1 MGVGKGR
8 KKLKRADKV
17 KWPGVYVYETD
28 KIIRGGKPD
37 LTYVISYKDGK
48 KKVWE
53 KVGRKS
59 EGITPQVA
67 DEIRSDRTLKA
78 RHGDAVL
85 TAKQIKKKKA
95 KKNRPLDEIAKAYFE
110 QRGGSQQAGKFDQY
124 RYDKH
129 VKPVVGNRAISS
141 LTPLDM
147 KRIEKTMQGAAPATV
162 WGALELVRRIANF
175 GKRSKLSEGLTFTIK
190 MPKRD
195 NELTEFLTPD
205 EAARLIKTLDGWKAQ
220 DVANMLRVAMFS
232 GLRRGEIF
240 RLQDQDID
248 YANKLIKLRSP
259 KGGKTVSVPLN
270 PIVEQVIK
278 NQTAWRHERFEKK
291 QSKTNETLIESD
303 YIFPGKDGVM
313 RVDCSAA
320 YRIKVEADLPKRFR
334 IFHGLRH
341 HYAVMLA
348 NSGEFTLDMIGELL
362 THKSLDMTKRYAK
375 FLPGSIKKASDRA
388 AELIQEQINN
398 KPEEKPSEQKEEAS
412 DGKG

>member
-17 KWPGVYVYETD
+17 KWPGVYAYETD
-28 KIIRGGKPD
+28 KIIRGGKKD
-37 LTYVISYKDGK
+37 ITYFISYRNGK
-48 KKVWE
+48 KKIWE

-59 EGITPQVA
+59 EGITPQIA
-67 DEIRSDRTLKA
+67 DEIRGDRILKA
-78 RHGDAVL
+78 RHGEAVL

-95 KKNRPLDEIAKAYFE
+95 KSNRPLNEIAAEYFK
-110 QRGGSQQAGKFDQY
+110 QRGGSQQAAKFDQY

-129 VKPVVGNRAISS
+129 VEPVVGHRAISS

-147 KRIEKTMQGAAPATV
+147 KRIEKTMQGAAPATI
-162 WGALELVRRIANF
+162 WGALELVRRISNF
-175 GKRSKLSEGLTFTIK
+175 GKRSKLSEGLSFTIK

-195 NELTEFLTPD
+195 NELTEFLTPGQ
-205 EAARLIKTLDGWKAQ
+205 AARLLKTLDEWPSL

-240 RLQDQDID
+240 KLQDNDID
-248 YANKLIKLRSP
+248 YANKLIRLKSP
-259 KGGKTVSVPLN
+259 KGRKTVSVPLN
-270 PIVEQVIK
+270 PIVEQILK
-278 NQTAWRHERFEKK
+278 NQIAWRDEQFEKR
-291 QSKTNETLIESD
+291 QAKTDEPLPKSNF
-303 YIFPGKDGVM
+303 IFPGKDGAK

-320 YRIKVEADLPKRFR
+320 YRIKVKADLPKPFR

-362 THKSLDMTKRYAK
+362 THKSNDMTRRYAK
-375 FLPGSIKKASDRA
+375 FLPGSIKKAGDRA
-388 AELIQEQINN
+388 AELIQQNVLEGTADEKEN
-398 KPEEKPSEQKEEAS
+398 KT
-412 DGKG
+412 G

>member
-1 MGVGKGR
+1 MGVEKGR
-8 KKLKRADKV
+8 KKLKRADKI
-17 KWPGVYVYETD
+17 KWPGVYTYQTD
-28 KIIRGGKPD
+28 KIIKGGKPD
-37 LTYVISYKDGK
+37 ITYFISYRDGK

-85 TAKQIKKKKA
+85 TAKQIKRKKA
-95 KKNRPLDEIAKAYFE
+95 KANRPLDKISEEYFK
-110 QRGGSQQAGKFDQY
+110 QRGGSQQAAKFDKY

-129 VKPVVGNRAISS
+129 VKPVVGHRAISS

-147 KRIEKTMQGAAPATV
+147 KRIEKNMQGAAPATI
-162 WGALELVRRIANF
+162 WGALELVRRISNF
-175 GKRSKLSEGLTFTIK
+175 GKRSKLSEGLSFTIK
-190 MPKRD
+190 MPRRD
-195 NELTEFLTPD
+195 NELTEFLTSD
-205 EAARLIKTLDGWKAQ
+205 EAARLIKTLDEWKAQ

-240 RLQDQDID
+240 KLKDDDID
-248 YANKLIKLRSP
+248 SANKLIQLKSP
-259 KGGKTVSVPLN
+259 KGRKTTTVPLN
-270 PIVEQVIK
+270 PIVEQIIK
-278 NQTAWRHERFEKK
+278 NQIAWRHKQFKKK
-291 QSKTNETLIESD
+291 QEKANIPLTESS
-303 YIFPGKDGVM
+303 YIFPGKDGEK

-320 YRIKVEADLPKRFR
+320 YRIKVKADLPKRFR

-362 THKSLDMTKRYAK
+362 THKSNDMTRRYAK
-375 FLPGSIKKASDRA
+375 FLPGSIKKAGDRA
-388 AELIQEQINN
+388 AELIQQNVSEGAINGKENQI
-398 KPEEKPSEQKEEAS
+398 
-412 DGKG
+412 G

>member
-1 MGVGKGR
+1 MVEKGR

-17 KWPGVYVYETD
+17 KWPGVYAYETN

-37 LTYVISYKDGK
+37 ITYYISYRDGK

-59 EGITPQVA
+59 EGITPQIA
-67 DEIRSDRTLKA
+67 DEIRGERTLKA
-78 RHGDAVL
+78 RHGEKVL
-85 TAKQIKKKKA
+85 TAKQIKKKRA
-95 KKNRPLDEIAKAYFE
+95 KKNKPLNDIAKAYFE
-110 QRGGSQQAGKFDQY
+110 QRGGSQQAAKFDQY

-129 VKPVVGNRAISS
+129 VKPVVGHRAISS

-147 KRIEKTMQGAAPATV
+147 KRIEKKMQGAAPATI

-175 GKRSKLSEGLTFTIK
+175 GKRSKLSEGLSFTIK

-205 EAARLIKTLDGWKAQ
+205 EAARLLKTLDEWPFQ
-220 DVANMLRVAMFS
+220 DVPNMLRIAMFS

-240 RLQDQDID
+240 KLQDRDID
-248 YANKLIKLRSP
+248 HANKLIKLRSP
-259 KGGKTVSVPLN
+259 KGGKSTTIPLN
-270 PIVEQVIK
+270 PVVEQIIK
-278 NQTAWRHERFEKK
+278 NQISLRDEQFEKRQAK
-291 QSKTNETLIESD
+291 SD
-303 YIFPGKDGVM
+303 EPLTKSSYIFPGKDGKQ

-320 YRIKVEADLPKRFR
+320 YRIKTKAKLPKQFR

-375 FLPGSIKKASDRA
+375 FLPGSLKKAGDRA
-388 AELIQEQINN
+388 AELIQQNVLEGATNEKEN
-398 KPEEKPSEQKEEAS
+398 KT
-412 DGKG
+412 G

>member
-1 MGVGKGR
+1 MVEKGR
-8 KKLKRADKV
+8 KKLKRADKI
-17 KWPGVYVYETD
+17 KWPGVYTYETD

-37 LTYVISYKDGK
+37 ITYFISYRNGK

-59 EGITPQVA
+59 EGITPQIA
-67 DEIRSDRTLKA
+67 DEIRGERTLKV

-95 KKNRPLDEIAKAYFE
+95 KANRPLDEISKAYFE
-110 QRGGSQQAGKFDQY
+110 QRGGSQQAAKFDIY
-124 RYDKH
+124 RYNKH
-129 VKPVVGNRAISS
+129 VKPVVGHRAIAS

-147 KRIEKTMQGAAPATV
+147 KRIEKRMQGAAPATI

-205 EAARLIKTLDGWKAQ
+205 QAARLLKNLDEWTAQ

-240 RLQDQDID
+240 KLQDSDID
-248 YANKLIKLRSP
+248 YANKLIRLKSP
-259 KGGKTVSVPLN
+259 KGRKTVSVPLN
-270 PIVEQVIK
+270 PVVEQVIK
-278 NQTAWRHERFEKK
+278 NQLILRDKK
-291 QSKTNETLIESD
+291 FPESH
-303 YIFPGKDGVM
+303 YIFPGKGGAR
-313 RVDCSAA
+313 RVDCSAV
-320 YRIKVEADLPKRFR
+320 YRIKIKADLPKRFR

-362 THKSLDMTKRYAK
+362 THKSYEMTKRYAK
-375 FLPGSIKKASDRA
+375 FLPGSLKKAGDRA
-388 AELIQEQINN
+388 AELIQQNVLQGTANEKEN
-398 KPEEKPSEQKEEAS
+398 KT
-412 DGKG
+412 G

>member
-1 MGVGKGR
+1 MVEKGR

-17 KWPGVYVYETD
+17 KWPGVYTYETK

-37 LTYVISYKDGK
+37 ITYYISYRDGS

-59 EGITPQVA
+59 EGITPQIA
-67 DEIRSDRTLKA
+67 DEIRGERTLKA
-78 RHGDAVL
+78 RHGEAVL

-95 KKNRPLDEIAKAYFE
+95 KANRPLDEIVREYFK
-110 QRGGSQQAGKFDQY
+110 QRGGSQQAAKFDQY

-129 VKPVVGNRAISS
+129 VKPVVGHRAISS

-147 KRIEKTMQGAAPATV
+147 KRIEKNMQGAAPATI

-175 GKRSKLSEGLTFTIK
+175 GKRSKLSEGLTFTVK

-195 NELTEFLTPD
+195 NELTEFLTP
-205 EAARLIKTLDGWKAQ
+205 EQAARLLNTLDEWKAQ

-240 RLQDQDID
+240 KLRDGDVD
-248 YANKLIKLRSP
+248 YTNKLIRLRSP
-259 KGGKTVSVPLN
+259 KGGKTMTVPLN
-270 PIVEQVIK
+270 PVVEKIII
-278 NQTAWRHERFEKK
+278 NQQEYRDEQFRKK
-291 QSKTNETLIESD
+291 QAKTKKPLTKSP
-303 YIFPGKDGVM
+303 YIFPGKDGAK

-320 YRIKVEADLPKRFR
+320 NRVKEKAKLPKRFR

-348 NSGEFTLDMIGELL
+348 NSGEFTLDLIGELL

-375 FLPGSIKKASDRA
+375 FLPGSLKKAGDRA
-388 AELIQEQINN
+388 AELIQQNIEGATNA
-398 KPEEKPSEQKEEAS
+398 KKDKA
-412 DGKG
+412 G

>member
-1 MGVGKGR
+1 MVEKGR

-17 KWPGVYVYETD
+17 KWPGVYTYETN

-37 LTYVISYKDGK
+37 ITYFISYRDGK

-67 DEIRSDRTLKA
+67 EEIRSDRTLKV

-95 KKNRPLDEIAKAYFE
+95 KANRPLNDIAKAYFE
-110 QRGGSQQAGKFDQY
+110 QRGGSQQAAKFDQY

-129 VKPVVGNRAISS
+129 VKPVVGHRAISS

-147 KRIEKTMQGAAPATV
+147 KRIEKKMQGAAPATI
-162 WGALELVRRIANF
+162 WGALELVRRIGNF
-175 GKRSKLSEGLTFTIK
+175 GKRSKISEGLTFTIK

-205 EAARLIKTLDGWKAQ
+205 QAARLLKNLDEWPSK

-240 RLQDQDID
+240 KLQDNDID
-248 YANKLIKLRSP
+248 FANKIIRLKSP
-259 KGGKTVSVPLN
+259 KGGKTATVPLN
-270 PIVEQVIK
+270 PVVEQVIK
-278 NQTAWRHERFEKK
+278 NQINWRDKRFP
-291 QSKTNETLIESD
+291 ESRF
-303 YIFPGKDGVM
+303 IFPGKGGTE

-320 YRIKVEADLPKRFR
+320 YRIKVKADLPKRFR

-362 THKSLDMTKRYAK
+362 THKSYEMTKRYAK
-375 FLPGSIKKASDRA
+375 FLPSSLKKAGDRA
-388 AELIQEQINN
+388 AELIQQNVLEGATN
-398 KPEEKPSEQKEEAS
+398 EEKNKT
-412 DGKG
+412 G

>member
-1 MGVGKGR
+1 MGRKKVEKGR
-8 KKLKRADKV
+8 KKLQRADKV
-17 KWPGVYVYETD
+17 KWPGVYIYETD

-37 LTYVISYKDGK
+37 ITYFISYRNGK

-59 EGITPQVA
+59 EGITPQIA
-67 DEIRSDRTLKA
+67 EEIRGERTLKA
-78 RHGDAVL
+78 RHGEAVL

-95 KKNRPLDEIAKAYFE
+95 RVNRPLDDIAKAYFE
-110 QRGGSQQAGKFDQY
+110 QRGGSQQAAKFDQY

-129 VKPVVGNRAISS
+129 VKPVVGHRAVSS

-147 KRIEKTMQGAAPATV
+147 KRIEKTMQGAAPATI
-162 WGALELVRRIANF
+162 WGALELVRRFANF
-175 GKRSKLSEGLTFTIK
+175 GKRAKISEGLTFTIK

-195 NELTEFLTPD
+195 NEVTEFLTPD
-205 EAARLIKTLDGWKAQ
+205 EAARLIKTLDEWKAQ

-240 RLQDQDID
+240 KLQDEDID
-248 YANKLIKLRSP
+248 HANKLIRLQTP
-259 KGGKTVSVPLN
+259 KGGKTATIPLN

-278 NQTAWRHERFEKK
+278 NQITWRDEQFKK
-291 QSKTNETLIESD
+291 RQAKTNEPLTKST
-303 YIFPGKDGVM
+303 YIFPGKDGAK

-320 YRIKVEADLPKRFR
+320 YRIKAKAGLKKFR

-362 THKSLDMTKRYAK
+362 THKSYEMTKRYAK
-375 FLPGSIKKASDRA
+375 FLPGSIKKAGDRA
-388 AELIQEQINN
+388 AELIQQNALE
-398 KPEEKPSEQKEEAS
+398 
-412 DGKG
+412 G

>member
-1 MGVGKGR
+1 MMKKGR

-17 KWPGVYVYETD
+17 KWPGVYTYETD

-37 LTYVISYKDGK
+37 ITYFISYRNGK

-59 EGITPQVA
+59 EGITPQIA
-67 DEIRSDRTLKA
+67 NEMRGERNLKV

-95 KKNRPLDEIAKAYFE
+95 KANRPLDEISKAYFE
-110 QRGGSQQAGKFDQY
+110 QRGGSQQAAKFDQY

-129 VKPVVGNRAISS
+129 VKPVVGHRAISS

-147 KRIEKTMQGAAPATV
+147 KRIEKKMAGAAPATK

-175 GKRSKLSEGLTFTIK
+175 GRRSKLSEGLTFTIK

-205 EAARLIKTLDGWKAQ
+205 QAARLLKTLDEWAAQ

-240 RLQDQDID
+240 KLQDNDID
-248 YANKLIKLRSP
+248 HANKLICLKSP
-259 KGGKTVSVPLN
+259 KGRKTVSVPLN
-270 PIVEQVIK
+270 PIVEQIVK
-278 NQTAWRHERFEKK
+278 NQLIWRDKK
-291 QSKTNETLIESD
+291 FPESN
-303 YIFPGKDGVM
+303 YIFPGKGGAR
-313 RVDCSAA
+313 RVDCSAV
-320 YRIKVEADLPKRFR
+320 YRIKVKAELPKPFR

-362 THKSLDMTKRYAK
+362 THKSNDMTRRYAK
-375 FLPGSIKKASDRA
+375 FLPGSIKKAGDRA
-388 AELIQEQINN
+388 AELIQQQVQEGKSSKTEVIN
-398 KPEEKPSEQKEEAS
+398 
-412 DGKG
+412 

>member
-1 MGVGKGR
+1 MVEKGR

-17 KWPGVYVYETD
+17 KWPGVYTYETD

-37 LTYVISYKDGK
+37 ITYFISYRNGK

-59 EGITPQVA
+59 EGITPQIA
-67 DEIRSDRTLKA
+67 DEIRGERTLKV

-85 TAKQIKKKKA
+85 TAKQIKKRKA
-95 KKNRPLDEIAKAYFE
+95 KANRPLDEISKAYFE
-110 QRGGSQQAGKFDQY
+110 QRGGSQQAAKFDQY

-129 VKPVVGNRAISS
+129 VKPVVGHRAISS

-147 KRIEKTMQGAAPATV
+147 KRIEKTMQGAAPATI
-162 WGALELVRRIANF
+162 WGALELVRRFANF
-175 GKRSKLSEGLTFTIK
+175 GKRSKISEGLTFTIK

-195 NELTEFLTPD
+195 NEVTEFLTPD
-205 EAARLIKTLDGWKAQ
+205 EAGRLIKTLDEWTAQ

-240 RLQDQDID
+240 KLQDSDID
-248 YANKLIKLRSP
+248 YSNKLIRLKSP
-259 KGGKTVSVPLN
+259 KGRKTVSVPLN

-278 NQTAWRHERFEKK
+278 NQ
-291 QSKTNETLIESD
+291 LILRDEQFPGSD
-303 YIFPGKDGVM
+303 FIFPGKGGAK
-313 RVDCSAA
+313 RVDCSAV
-320 YRIKVEADLPKRFR
+320 YRIKIKADLPKPFR

-362 THKSLDMTKRYAK
+362 THKSNDMTRRYAK
-375 FLPGSIKKASDRA
+375 FLPGSLKKAGDRA
-388 AELIQEQINN
+388 AELIQQNILE
-398 KPEEKPSEQKEEAS
+398 
-412 DGKG
+412 G